1 MGNKREKLSEN
12 EHSILYGETG
22 GICPLCTLPILF
34 TKQGSKK
41 PTKGYEV
48 AHICPLN
55 PTPVQ
60 LKALIG
66 YPVPVEINSLE
77 NLIALC
83 PNCHTKYDKDFKLE
97 ELIKLEDIKAM
108 FLSDAKA
115 RLSVSRYALQEEVY
129 EILDAIITYDI
140 DDVNPSQIDLN
151 LSTVDQKLKK
161 GMSKLQVRVIKRNA
175 ADFYF
180 RIRDHIKLLEQQDQ
194 YGVRLLQSQ
203 INTYYLA
210 MQQQHA
216 DNKDLVFKY
225 ISTWISQKSGRSLMA
240 SEILV
245 SFFIQNC
252 EVFDVDSN

>member
-1 MGNKREKLSEN
+1 
-12 EHSILYGETG
+12 
-22 GICPLCTLPILF
+22 
-34 TKQGSKK
+34 
-41 PTKGYEV
+41 
-48 AHICPLN
+48 
-55 PTPVQ
+55 
-60 LKALIG
+60 
-66 YPVPVEINSLE
+66 
-77 NLIALC
+77 
-83 PNCHTKYDKDFKLE
+83 
-97 ELIKLEDIKAM
+97 
-108 FLSDAKA
+108 
-115 RLSVSRYALQEEVY
+115 
-129 EILDAIITYDI
+129 
-140 DDVNPSQIDLN
+140 
-151 LSTVDQKLKK
+151 
-161 GMSKLQVRVIKRNA
+161 MSKLQVRVIKRNA